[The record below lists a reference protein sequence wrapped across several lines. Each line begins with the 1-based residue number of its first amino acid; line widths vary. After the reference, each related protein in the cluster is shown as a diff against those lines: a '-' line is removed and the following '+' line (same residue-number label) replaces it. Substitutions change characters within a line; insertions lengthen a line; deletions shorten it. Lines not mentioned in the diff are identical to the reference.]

1 MTDQTI
7 PTGGQTP
14 PGDQHSAEHLESGTK
29 MPRQAVE
36 DLEEARPF
44 ADGESV
50 EAAAER
56 QGEGGGPKSM
66 ERDERPD
73 YDPSSGPKGSTQH

>member
-1 MTDQTI
+1 MSDQTM
-7 PTGGQTP
+7 PTGGTS
-14 PGDQHSAEHLESGTK
+14 PGERNSPEDLEAGTK
-29 MPRQAVE
+29 LPRQAVE

-50 EAAAER
+50 EAAADR

-66 ERDERPD
+66 ERDARQD
-73 YDPSSGPKGSTQH
+73 YDPSAGPKGGTQH